1 MTAGQGHQPSLALSP
16 LLFLSPDACVR
27 HVVPRRGTSHHHV
40 SLKAGAT
47 LAPQHDAHLRAA
59 SKWHAVVLRMRE
71 AGRTTPAKETE
82 RHQI

>member
-1 MTAGQGHQPSLALSP
+1 
-16 LLFLSPDACVR
+16 
-27 HVVPRRGTSHHHV
+27 
-40 SLKAGAT
+40 LKAGAT

-82 RHQI
+82 